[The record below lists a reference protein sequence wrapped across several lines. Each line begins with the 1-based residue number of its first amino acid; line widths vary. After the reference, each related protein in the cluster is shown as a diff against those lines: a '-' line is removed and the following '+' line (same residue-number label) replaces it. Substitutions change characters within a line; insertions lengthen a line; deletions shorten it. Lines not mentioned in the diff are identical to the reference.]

1 MESVPRETVVRY
13 WLDRELRKREDDP
26 DVARLDTDAAVDA
39 LLREKPGVA
48 DVVWD
53 RDDPDWYRLS
63 IPRERFQRLRLVG
76 GPPRLL
82 WRALS
87 PDGTVM
93 GAAERVASEPA
104 ETLRRDTGVDVG
116 TVLAYREALAAG
128 ETLDPLVI
136 ATRRGCAP
144 WHVADGNHR
153 AVAVGVRL
161 LETGEYDPQLAFLAV
176 APNPVLRPALERLCG
191 LVRRLR

>member
-93 GAAERVASEPA
+93 GAAERVAGEPA
-104 ETLRRDTGVDVG
+104 ADLGRETGVDVETILG
-116 TVLAYREALAAG
+116 YRDALAAG
-128 ETLDPLVI
+128 EQLDPLVV
-136 ATRRGCAP
+136 ATRQGCAP

-153 AVAVGVRL
+153 AVALGVRL
-161 LETGEYDPQLAFLAV
+161 VETGEYDPQPAYLAV

-191 LVRRLR
+191 LFRRLR